1 VNATTL
7 PLPVSGIYA
16 HTPWRVDVIVDVED
30 YLRRCAQLDAHA
42 ASPFQHSSW
51 LRHWYASV
59 GAQDGIEPL
68 LLTARKVGAG
78 TDALLLPMIRR
89 REGAFS
95 FVECADLGIT
105 DYNAPLM
112 RDGLQLSEGDARVL
126 WTALRE
132 TLKGH
137 DVLRIEKALVACGKE
152 TNPWLLMVP
161 SRPSELFGNRFR
173 SPDDYADWMKHIG
186 KHARKE
192 FERCW
197 RVFSKAPNTRFVRAG
212 SVDEGL
218 ALLRQLAAL
227 QNERQADT
235 PGYQLDQ
242 PVFTEFYEGFLR
254 DNLDSGR
261 CVMTALMSGDEMVA
275 GLFSLYDGERFTM
288 LRIAMGGEQWKACA
302 PGKLVLERSIHAMH
316 QIGCRE
322 FDFAIGDYQH
332 KKVFCTTPLP
342 LREACVPLSIA
353 GQAYHLGWR
362 LKHAIK
368 DSPRLL
374 AAVRAV
380 RQRLGRGG

>member
-1 VNATTL
+1 MSATTL

-16 HTPWRVDVIVDVED
+16 HTPWRVDVIVDIDD

-42 ASPFQHSSW
+42 ASLFQHSSW

-59 GAQDGIEPL
+59 GTQPGIEPL
-68 LLTARKVGAG
+68 LLTARKEGAG

-89 REGAFS
+89 REGAFR
-95 FVECADLGIT
+95 FVEGADLGIS
-105 DYNAPLM
+105 DYQAPLM
-112 RDGLQLSEGDARVL
+112 REGLQLSEGDARVL
-126 WTALRE
+126 WAAVREALD
-132 TLKGH
+132 GS
-137 DVLRIEKALVACGKE
+137 DVLRMDKALVACGNE

-173 SPDDYADWMKHIG
+173 AQDNYADWMKHIG

-197 RVFSKAPNTRFVRAG
+197 RVFSKAPAARFVRAR
-212 SVDEGL
+212 SVEEGL

-227 QNERQADT
+227 QNERQATT

-242 PVFTEFYEGFLR
+242 PVFTRFYEDYLR
-254 DNLDSGR
+254 ENLGSGR
-261 CVMTALMSGDEMVA
+261 CVMTALMSGNEMVA
-275 GLFSLYDGERFTM
+275 GLFSVYDGERFTM
-288 LRIAMGGEQWKACA
+288 LRIAMGGEQWKGCA
-302 PGKLVLERSIHAMH
+302 PGKLLLERSIHAMH

-342 LREACVPLSIA
+342 LREICVPLSIL
-353 GQAYHLGWR
+353 GRLYHLGWQ
-362 LKHAIK
+362 LKHAVK
-368 DSPRLL
+368 DRPRLL
-374 AAVRAV
+374 AAARAV
-380 RQRLGRGG
+380 RQRLARG